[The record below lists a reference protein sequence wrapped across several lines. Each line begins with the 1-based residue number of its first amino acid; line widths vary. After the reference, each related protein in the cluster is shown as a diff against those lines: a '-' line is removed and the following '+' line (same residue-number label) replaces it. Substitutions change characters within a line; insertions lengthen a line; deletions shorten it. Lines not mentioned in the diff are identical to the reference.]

1 MNTLSSFW
9 AETNFTEFR
18 WGGIFFGMNKDILIQ
33 FESHTYVLL
42 IENKKKIIFRKIEY
56 LANAFLEY
64 MKW

>member
-1 MNTLSSFW
+1 
-9 AETNFTEFR
+9 
-18 WGGIFFGMNKDILIQ
+18 MNKDILIQ